1 MSQLKDRQ
9 RKHIFPYSAF
19 YSVQTLNRWDVLA
32 KGMIHVSGGVE
43 QNGIRFHLTPQNSME
58 FKYNELFISGFF
70 SFNSF

>member
-1 MSQLKDRQ
+1 M
-9 RKHIFPYSAF
+9 
-19 YSVQTLNRWDVLA
+19 TNGWDVLE

-70 SFNSF
+70 SFNIF

>member
-1 MSQLKDRQ
+1 M
-9 RKHIFPYSAF
+9 
-19 YSVQTLNRWDVLA
+19 TNGWDVLA

-70 SFNSF
+70 SFYIFLLFHYERGGHVQGLQSTF